1 MKRILYALTIFSPIC
16 AMQENFPE
24 HPDFNATKQ
33 MYAGALQKYVYHYAD
48 QLDEKYGTQAME
60 VACESLKAYDDR
72 FLNKVWNKLSRP
84 IARVTQDH
92 QKMQKIF
99 LIERA
104 AFTFIARP
112 GNEVRTSTD
121 IVLSLFADKKL
132 TIEFYESLDVR
143 KFVSLS
149 YDEWK
154 VYEIKYDWQ
163 QSSKTFDQWS
173 LEEAHNQFLPS
184 HNHDVA
190 N

>member
-1 MKRILYALTIFSPIC
+1 
-16 AMQENFPE
+16 
-24 HPDFNATKQ
+24 
-33 MYAGALQKYVYHYAD
+33 
-48 QLDEKYGTQAME
+48 
-60 VACESLKAYDDR
+60 
-72 FLNKVWNKLSRP
+72 
-84 IARVTQDH
+84 VTQDH